1 MAALALGSVQGD
13 HLRFT
18 YGFGSSYP
26 GFSTALISSGDIRVR
41 EFGWKSDGVTV
52 EEITLWSR
60 NSTGPIDQ
68 GPGFDDSLKAIPT
81 TRSKTWP
88 QQNARGIEKPAAG
101 PLGRQISQGEDQGE
115 QITAQLHC
123 EFSLFSLTSLAA
135 LLYLHF
141 AVEPSEDGGWAQFT
155 NADRIPT
162 GYLLYLKA
170 KWAGGYSY
178 SQLFSV
184 TDSPNPALDR
194 SLENTTP
201 AFPETSTPT
210 SSKTAAANI
219 GGIQTPTSA
228 AVTATGEPTNAS
240 DGALGGGLH
249 RPTSESASNNG
260 GGLALGAIIGIAVG
274 CGIAGL
280 LVILGLVWYLLRR
293 RKQKKALHPGDSTYG
308 TGSRGEE
315 LMAEKEASADV
326 DVTPHS
332 PYSDD
337 GAPGG
342 SGAGPNSAAAVHEDA
357 AAAAVVAGA
366 AGAMA
371 APNLSHLQDPPR
383 SFTPYSDRPSVGG
396 TAATAAGTPSL
407 RAPSLA
413 QTDEARVSVPSP
425 IPGRATPRGLT
436 TPYAHLVE
444 EGMTEDEI
452 RRLEDEERQL
462 DAAIE
467 QAGRR

>member
-1 MAALALGSVQGD
+1 
-13 HLRFT
+13 
-18 YGFGSSYP
+18 
-26 GFSTALISSGDIRVR
+26 
-41 EFGWKSDGVTV
+41 
-52 EEITLWSR
+52 
-60 NSTGPIDQ
+60 
-68 GPGFDDSLKAIPT
+68 
-81 TRSKTWP
+81 
-88 QQNARGIEKPAAG
+88 
-101 PLGRQISQGEDQGE
+101 
-115 QITAQLHC
+115 
-123 EFSLFSLTSLAA
+123 
-135 LLYLHF
+135 
-141 AVEPSEDGGWAQFT
+141 
-155 NADRIPT
+155 
-162 GYLLYLKA
+162 
-170 KWAGGYSY
+170 
-178 SQLFSV
+178 
-184 TDSPNPALDR
+184 
-194 SLENTTP
+194 
-201 AFPETSTPT
+201 
-210 SSKTAAANI
+210 
-219 GGIQTPTSA
+219 
-228 AVTATGEPTNAS
+228 
-240 DGALGGGLH
+240 
-249 RPTSESASNNG
+249 
-260 GGLALGAIIGIAVG
+260 
-274 CGIAGL
+274 
-280 LVILGLVWYLLRR
+280 
-293 RKQKKALHPGDSTYG
+293 
-308 TGSRGEE
+308 
-315 LMAEKEASADV
+315 MAEKEASADV

-342 SGAGPNSAAAVHEDA
+342 SGTGPNSGGAYPDSTAAAHGDGA
-357 AAAAVVAGA
+357 AAAAVA

>member
-1 MAALALGSVQGD
+1 VAALALGSARGD
-13 HLRFT
+13 LVEFT
-18 YGFGSSYP
+18 YGFEGSY
-26 GFSTALISSGDIRVR
+26 GDNNTALISFNDILDRKFEWKASGII
-41 EFGWKSDGVTV
+41 V
-52 EEITLWSR
+52 EEIALWSQR
-60 NSTGPIDQ
+60 RGVEIGQAELARDGVKTERRQEHEIGEGPEVRY
-68 GPGFDDSLKAIPT
+68 LT
-81 TRSKTWP
+81 
-88 QQNARGIEKPAAG
+88 
-101 PLGRQISQGEDQGE
+101 
-115 QITAQLHC
+115 C
-123 EFSLFSLTSLAA
+123 EFSLSLMIGFSVLT
-135 LLYLHF
+135 HC
-141 AVEPSEDGGWAQFT
+141 AVESYDTGG
-155 NADRIPT
+155 RV
-162 GYLLYLKA
+162 YLTAESYFPPEPLYFKA
-170 KWAGGYSY
+170 RWNDGYSY
-178 SQLFSV
+178 SRLFGVAGNEDVALYQELQRNVPFHTEEGRPASKYQ
-184 TDSPNPALDR
+184 SPTAVA
-194 SLENTTP
+194 TT
-201 AFPETSTPT
+201 AGAT
-210 SSKTAAANI
+210 
-219 GGIQTPTSA
+219 
-228 AVTATGEPTNAS
+228 TATDTAGEESTNAS
-240 DGALGGGLH
+240 GENMDGGLNT
-249 RPTSESASNNG
+249 PQESAEPASV
-260 GGLALGAIIGIAVG
+260 GLASGAIIGIAVG
-274 CGIAGL
+274 CGVAGL
-280 LVILGLVWYLLRR
+280 LLILGLVWYLLRR
-293 RKQKKALHPGDSTYG
+293 RRQKKAMHPVDSTYG
-308 TGSRGEE
+308 TGNRGEE

-342 SGAGPNSAAAVHEDA
+342 SGTGPNSGAAYPDSTAAGHGDGAA
-357 AAAAVVAGA
+357 AAAAVA